1 MGLIMID
8 AWIQHPTAR
17 HSAEPIFD
25 SLRRWTKSDSTTTP
39 IVADTVAVLDEAGVS
54 QALTSARYAPRNV
67 MISNDEVAAFV
78 KESEGQLVGV
88 GSVDITRPME
98 GTREIRRCINE
109 LGFKVIRLLP

>member
-1 MGLIMID
+1 MID

-17 HSAEPIFD
+17 HSDEPIFD
-25 SLRRWTKSDSTTTP
+25 SLRRWTKSDLTGTP
-39 IVADTVAVLDEAGVS
+39 SVADVVAVLDEAGVS

-78 KESEGQLVGV
+78 KESEGRLVGV

-109 LGFKVIRLLP
+109 LGFKAIRLLP